1 MFAWMKNKALSFC
14 CAEWSNK
21 LKELLPFGIG
31 AVLMAL
37 AVFAA
42 MKRVAAVENE
52 IHRRSAPVAIVVASV
67 PIQAGADF
75 HSGNLA
81 SKTVPASGTGRR
93 NVMASDFELLL
104 GAKSK
109 SSIDP
114 GEPILWTDV
123 EEPFET
129 DIFSKT
135 VPEGQRALTVTVDTT
150 ASFSGLLRPGDR
162 VDLLTKDTKNHSR
175 WIRDIRVI
183 AMDHNIIRSARS
195 GEALE
200 ANAVTLMVSVEEG
213 ASIAQASS
221 EGRLFW
227 FLRNPNDNTTAPR
240 KNSAHGGV
248 ELWLAGVR
256 APAGATSPGSSSP
269 ISTPFMSPPSISP
282 PGSPAAYTK
291 TGDVEL

>member
-31 AVLMAL
+31 AILMAL

-42 MKRVAAVENE
+42 MKRVAAVETE
-52 IHRRSAPVAIVVASV
+52 IQLRSAPVAIVVASI

-75 HSGNLA
+75 HSGNMA
-81 SKTVPASGTGRR
+81 SKTVPATGTGRR

-104 GAKSK
+104 GARSK
-109 SSIDP
+109 SAIDP

-129 DIFSKT
+129 DIFSKK

-162 VDLLTKDTKNHSR
+162 VDLLTKDTKKHSR

-195 GEALE
+195 GEAME
-200 ANAVTLMVSVEEG
+200 ANAVTLMVSAEEG
-213 ASIAQASS
+213 ASIVEASS

-240 KNSAHGGV
+240 KNSASGAV
-248 ELWLAGVR
+248 ELWHAGVR
-256 APAGATSPGSSSP
+256 VTPGSPSPGSQSP
-269 ISTPFMSPPSISP
+269 ISPSLIPPQP
-282 PGSPAAYTK
+282 DSPAAYSK
-291 TGDVEL
+291 MDELEL